1 MLIKPVNYITDY
13 VLPVDISTK
22 KGYIRKLRYY
32 ENEKILY
39 KAYYQLKHM
48 KSSYIKP
55 LYPVI
60 YDSNCEVENENSY

>member
-13 VLPVDISTK
+13 VLPVDILTK

-39 KAYYQLKHM
+39 KAYYQLKYI
-48 KSSYIKP
+48 KSNYIKP

-60 YDSNCEVENENSY
+60 YDLNCEVENENSY